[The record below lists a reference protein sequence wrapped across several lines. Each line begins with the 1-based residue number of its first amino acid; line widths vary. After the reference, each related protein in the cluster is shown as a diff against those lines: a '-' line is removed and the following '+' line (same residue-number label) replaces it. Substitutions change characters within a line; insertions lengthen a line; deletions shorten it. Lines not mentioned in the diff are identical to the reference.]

1 MLALLC
7 ANGAEEILAQCE
19 GILEIRLM
27 TAMSELRK
35 YAATGYVDG
44 ILVDARLGVTAAIRE
59 RLPQIPVHEFTVP
72 FDLAA
77 VMRWEEQLRTQR
89 SAPLDS
95 SSVPETTVTKTSGP
109 APSVPT
115 PPASED
121 PPQPSVQPMA
131 APQVERPVTPTVSEP
146 SVSPHNPVEALRHT
160 STPVVRRRT
169 VPVLM
174 LDSPKG
180 GAGRSTLGAHTAYY
194 AALRGKR
201 VAVIDLDVN
210 GDIAQKF
217 GFADAEDVRGWRGG
231 SVEEA
236 VRDGVCLLHESGLH
250 IFPSPQSPEV
260 VLQSPEDAEY
270 LVNLCLEEM
279 DTVLLDM
286 PQGWTPIHQAVLPY
300 TTKVMLVVNPAVD
313 QLARIQEH
321 ADKLAFSG
329 LDASVVSAFVNKSKR
344 VRADERA
351 MRQYLTPYTVRA
363 VVPFDPTIDKR
374 GGLNGKRI
382 VQAMKPFWDEVF
394 EFSPIKAKRRWF
406 GIRA

>member
-7 ANGAEEILAQCE
+7 KDGAEAILAQCE
-19 GILEIRLM
+19 GILDVRLF
-27 TAMSELRK
+27 TTMSELRRNVES
-35 YAATGYVDG
+35 GHVDG
-44 ILVDARLGVTAAIRE
+44 ILVDARLGVTAVLRE
-59 RLPQIPVHEFTVP
+59 RLPQTPIYEFTMP
-72 FDLAA
+72 FDLPA
-77 VMRWEEQLRTQR
+77 VMRWEAQLHAHR
-89 SAPLDS
+89 SAPWDPS
-95 SSVPETTVTKTSGP
+95 SGP
-109 APSVPT
+109 KPT
-115 PPASED
+115 GTERSEPARVEPEKQELSAQ
-121 PPQPSVQPMA
+121 PATAPQP
-131 APQVERPVTPTVSEP
+131 EPTVSR
-146 SVSPHNPVEALRHT
+146 SNPIEVLRHT

-169 VPVLM
+169 VPVMM

-180 GAGRSTLGAHTAYY
+180 GAGRSTIGAHTAYY

-201 VAVIDLDVN
+201 VAVIDLDTN

-217 GFADAEDVRGWRGG
+217 GFADVGDVRGWRGG

-270 LVNLCLEEM
+270 LIGLCLEEM
-279 DTVLLDM
+279 DVVLLDM

-300 TTKVMLVVNPAVD
+300 TTQVFFVVTPAVD

-321 ADKLAFSG
+321 ADKLVYAG
-329 LDASVVSAFVNKSKR
+329 LSNHEVAPILNKAKK

-351 MRQYLTPYTVRA
+351 MRQYLLPFTLRV

-374 GGLNGKRI
+374 GGVDGKRI
-382 VQAMKPFWDEVF
+382 VRAMKPFWDEAL
-394 EFSPIKAKRRWF
+394 ELSIPRKRRWF
-406 GIRA
+406 GFGRKA

>member
-1 MLALLC
+1 
-7 ANGAEEILAQCE
+7 
-19 GILEIRLM
+19 
-27 TAMSELRK
+27 MSELRR
-35 YAATGYVDG
+35 YVATGYVEG
-44 ILVDARLGVTAAIRE
+44 IVVDARLGVTEAVRQ
-59 RLPQIPVHEFTVP
+59 RVPQVPIYEFTPP

-89 SAPLDS
+89 SALLDS
-95 SSVPETTVTKTSGP
+95 SSVPEATVTKTSEP

-131 APQVERPVTPTVSEP
+131 ASQVERPVTPTVSEP
-146 SVSPHNPVEALRHT
+146 SVTHYNPVEARRHT
-160 STPVVRRRT
+160 TVPVVRRRA

-194 AALRGKR
+194 AALKGKR

-217 GFADAEDVRGWRGG
+217 GFTDAQDVRGWRGG
-231 SVEEA
+231 SVDEA
-236 VRDGVCLLHESGLH
+236 VRDGVCLVHESGLH

-260 VLQSPEDAEY
+260 VLQSPDDAEY

-279 DTVLLDM
+279 DVVLLDM

-394 EFSPIKAKRRWF
+394 DFVSPKAKRRWF
-406 GIRA
+406 GVRA

>member
-7 ANGAEEILAQCE
+7 ASGAE
-19 GILEIRLM
+19 GILEQCDGILDVRLV
-27 TAMSELRK
+27 TAMSELRR
-35 YAATGYVDG
+35 YVATGYVEG
-44 ILVDARLGVTAAIRE
+44 IVVDARLGVTEAVRQ
-59 RLPQIPVHEFTVP
+59 RVPQVPIYEFTPP

-77 VMRWEEQLRTQR
+77 VMRWEEQLRMRRNSSSET
-89 SAPLDS
+89 SAPSQTTTENSTS
-95 SSVPETTVTKTSGP
+95 STSEP
-109 APSVPT
+109 IASNPT
-115 PPASED
+115 PSLPTSSPEVLTKVTTENVSQTERSTLSSASGTSPPHHPIEELRRTSRPA
-121 PPQPSVQPMA
+121 
-131 APQVERPVTPTVSEP
+131 
-146 SVSPHNPVEALRHT
+146 
-160 STPVVRRRT
+160 VRRR
-169 VPVLM
+169 VIPVLM

-194 AALRGKR
+194 AALKGKR

-217 GFADAEDVRGWRGG
+217 GFTDAQDVRGWRGG

-250 IFPSPQSPEV
+250 LFPSPQSPEV

-279 DTVLLDM
+279 DVVLLDM

-329 LDASVVSAFVNKSKR
+329 LDASGGVGL
-344 VRADERA
+344 
-351 MRQYLTPYTVRA
+351 RQQ
-363 VVPFDPTIDKR
+363 
-374 GGLNGKRI
+374 
-382 VQAMKPFWDEVF
+382 VQAC
-394 EFSPIKAKRRWF
+394 AC
-406 GIRA
+406 G